1 MLSRFTITRGCSLFL
16 LSAVAHF
23 LPRTLSI
30 QNTLLTSKKTYCTPM
45 EMSAVTELGKITLKP
60 VEKGALKGTP
70 DTTAGQSNS
79 APSLLS
85 LFDLQIADR
94 KYSFSLMFRST
105 LG

>member
-1 MLSRFTITRGCSLFL
+1 
-16 LSAVAHF
+16 
-23 LPRTLSI
+23 
-30 QNTLLTSKKTYCTPM
+30 M

>member
-1 MLSRFTITRGCSLFL
+1 
-16 LSAVAHF
+16 
-23 LPRTLSI
+23 
-30 QNTLLTSKKTYCTPM
+30 M

-85 LFDLQIADR
+85 LFDLQIADGPVIIYVVR
-94 KYSFSLMFRST
+94 RPGCPLCREEAQGKIST
-105 LG
+105 LIGLLAIFANIIPF